1 MATTIKS
8 SGLDFDI
15 IKANLKTYFAQQ
27 AEFSDFDF
35 EASGLNNIL
44 DVLAYNTHVNGLT
57 ANFALNEA
65 FLNTAQLRS
74 SALSHAANLGYYPRS
89 NTCSQAVIN
98 VTANTTDTITGS
110 ATLPRFS
117 SFSSTIDDVNYTFST
132 VSETNALNDG
142 SGNFIFTNPDGTS
155 NIVIKEGVQKT
166 KTFLVGNQSDNAVY
180 IIPDTNVDTSTL
192 IVQVFDN
199 VNSQSFSEYSD
210 IRNSVNITPTSKVF
224 IVREAPNGFY
234 ELIFSEG
241 NVLGQAPVAG
251 NKIVATYL
259 STKGLAANNA
269 SAFTAV
275 NKVSI
280 GGSSYNLTVTK
291 VSNSAGGADK
301 ESIDSIKLNAPT
313 AFAAQQ
319 RMVTAEDY
327 KTLII
332 GKYNNVLDDVVA
344 WGGQDNIPA
353 TFGNV
358 YLSLKFKDGIAANI
372 QQETK
377 DSIKSNFAANLS
389 VMSIDTEFVDPT
401 ETFMEVNIKFDFD
414 PDLSGDT
421 VNTTQIKIKDA
432 VGQFFTANL
441 GLFGRTFRRSLLLTE
456 LDALSPAVLNSS
468 ATVKLQRR
476 ISSPTDFQFNVSAPV
491 TVEFPARLALPDDEL
506 HIVNSS
512 IFTFNGVLARFRNK
526 LGSTTLEI
534 VDVNTSGVLN
544 ENAGS
549 YDRLNGTVRLDD
561 TFNISAHEGAFI
573 KISATPDNQ
582 STIKPLR
589 SHILKY
595 DRDNSLSAGTIDT
608 QNTLAVITA

>member
-8 SGLDFDI
+8 SDLDFNT
-15 IKANLKTYFAQQ
+15 IKANLKSYFAQQ
-27 AEFSDFDF
+27 AEFADYDF
-35 EASGLNNIL
+35 EASGLSNIL
-44 DVLAYNTHVNGLT
+44 DVLAYNTHINGLT

-74 SALSHAANLGYYPRS
+74 SVLSHAANLGYYPRS
-89 NTCSQAVIN
+89 NTCSQAVVT
-98 VTANTTDTITGS
+98 VTANTSDTITGS

-117 SFSSTIDDVNYTFST
+117 SFTSTIDDVTYTFST
-132 VSETNALNDG
+132 ISETSALNDG
-142 SGNFIFTNPDGTS
+142 SGGFTFKNPDGTS
-155 NIVIKEGVQKT
+155 SIVIKEGVQKT

-180 IIPDTNVDTSTL
+180 VIPDTNVDTSTL
-192 IVQVFDN
+192 VVRVFDN
-199 VNSQSFSEYSD
+199 VNSQSFTEFAD
-210 IRNSVNITPTSKVF
+210 IRNAVNITPTSKVY

-241 NVLGQAPVAG
+241 NVLGQAPIAG
-251 NKIVATYL
+251 NQIIATYL
-259 STKGLAANNA
+259 STKGATANNA
-269 SAFTAV
+269 SSFTAA
-275 NKVSI
+275 NSISI
-280 GGSSYNLTVTK
+280 GGTTYNLTVAK

-301 ESIDSIKLNAPT
+301 ESLDSIKLNAPT

-332 GKYNNVLDDVVA
+332 GRYNNVLDDVIA

-358 YLSLKFKDGIAANI
+358 YVSLKFKTAIASNI

-389 VMSIDTEFVDPT
+389 VMSIDTVFVDPT
-401 ETFMEVNIKFDFD
+401 ETHMEVNVKFDFD

-421 VNTTQIKIKDA
+421 VNSTQILIKNK
-432 VGQFFTANL
+432 VGEFFIANL
-441 GLFGRTFRRSLLLTE
+441 GLFGRTFRRSALLTE

-468 ATVKLQRR
+468 ATINLQRR
-476 ISSPTDFQFNVSAPV
+476 ISAPTDFQFNVSAPV
-491 TVEFPARLALPDDEL
+491 SVEFPARLALPDDEL
-506 HIVNSS
+506 HIISSS
-512 IFTFNGVLARFRNK
+512 IFTFNGVLARLRNK
-526 LGSTTLEI
+526 LSSTTLEI
-534 VDVNTSGVLN
+534 VDVNTSGILN

-589 SHILKY
+589 SHVLLY
-595 DRDNSLSAGTIDT
+595 DKDTSLSSGTIDT
-608 QNTLAVITA
+608 QNTLAVITT

>member
-8 SGLDFDI
+8 SALDFDI
-15 IKANLKTYFAQQ
+15 IKANLKNYFAQQ
-27 AEFSDFDF
+27 SEFSDYDF

-44 DVLAYNTHVNGLT
+44 DVLAYNTHINGLT
-57 ANFALNEA
+57 ANLALNEA

-89 NTCSQAVIN
+89 KTCSQAVVNI
-98 VTANTTDTITGS
+98 TASTTDTVTGS
-110 ATLPRFS
+110 ATLPMFTA
-117 SFSSTIDDVNYTFST
+117 FTSTIDNVTYTFNT
-132 VSETNALNDG
+132 VNETTALNNG
-142 SGNFIFTNPDGTS
+142 SGGFTFKNQDGTS
-155 NIVIKEGVQKT
+155 NITIKEGILKT
-166 KTFLVGNQSDNAVY
+166 KTFIVGNQSDNAVY
-180 IIPDTNVDTSTL
+180 IIPDTNVDTST
-192 IVQVFDN
+192 IVIKVFDN

-210 IRNSVNITPTSKVF
+210 IRNSVNITPLSRVY

-251 NKIVATYL
+251 NKISVEYL
-259 STKGLAANNA
+259 STKGATANNA
-269 SAFTAV
+269 SSFTASS
-275 NKVSI
+275 KVSI
-280 GGSSYNLTVTK
+280 GGANYTLTTTK

-301 ESIDSIKLNAPT
+301 ESIESIKLNAPT

-332 GKYNNVLDDVVA
+332 GKYNNVLDDVIA

-358 YLSLKFKDGIAANI
+358 YVSLKFKDGIAANI

-389 VMSIDTEFVDPT
+389 VMSIDTEFVNPT
-401 ETFMEVNIKFDFD
+401 ETFMEVNVKFDFD

-432 VGQFFTANL
+432 VAAFFKANL
-441 GLFGRTFRRSLLLTE
+441 ELFAKTFRRSLLLTD
-456 LDALSPAVLNSS
+456 LDALSPAILNSS

-476 ISSPTDFQFNVSAPV
+476 IVAPTDFQLNVSAPV
-491 TVEFPARLALPDDEL
+491 TVDFPSRLALPDDEL
-506 HIVNSS
+506 HVISS
-512 IFTFNGVLARFRNK
+512 SVFTFNNVLARLRNK
-526 LGSTTLEI
+526 LSTTTLEI
-534 VDVNTSGVLN
+534 IDVNTSGVLN

-561 TFNISAHEGAFI
+561 TFKISAYEGAAL

-582 STIKPLR
+582 STVKPLR

-595 DRDNSLSAGTIDT
+595 DRDASLSAGTIDT
-608 QNTLAVITA
+608 QNTLAVITT

>member
-8 SGLDFDI
+8 SGLDFDT
-15 IKANLKTYFAQQ
+15 IKENLKNYFAQQ
-27 AEFSDFDF
+27 SEFADYDF

-44 DVLAYNTHVNGLT
+44 DVLAYNTHINGLT

-74 SALSHAANLGYYPRS
+74 SVLSHAANLGYYPRS
-89 NTCSQAVIN
+89 NTCSQAVVNI
-98 VTANTTDTITGS
+98 TANTTDTITGS

-117 SFSSTIDDVNYTFST
+117 SFSTSIDDVTYTFST
-132 VSETNALNDG
+132 TSETSALNDG
-142 SGNFIFTNPDGTS
+142 SGGFTFKNPDGTS
-155 NIVIKEGVQKT
+155 NIVIKEGIQKT

-192 IVQVFDN
+192 VVRVFDN
-199 VNSQSFSEYSD
+199 VGSQSFTEFAD
-210 IRNSVNITPTSKVF
+210 IRNAVNITPTSKVY

-251 NKIVATYL
+251 NQIVATYL
-259 STKGLAANNA
+259 STKGGTANNA
-269 SAFTAV
+269 SSFTAI
-275 NKVSI
+275 NKISI
-280 GGSSYNLTVTK
+280 GGANYNLTTTK
-291 VSNSAGGADK
+291 VANSAGGADK
-301 ESIDSIKLNAPT
+301 ESLASIKLNAPT

-332 GKYNNVLDDVVA
+332 GRYNNVLDDVIA

-358 YLSLKFKDGIAANI
+358 YVSLKFKDGIAANI

-389 VMSIDTEFVDPT
+389 IMSIDTEFVDAT
-401 ETFMEVNIKFDFD
+401 ETFMEVNVKFDFD

-421 VNTTQIKIKDA
+421 VNSTQIKIKNK
-432 VGQFFTANL
+432 VGEFFAANL
-441 GLFGRTFRRSLLLTE
+441 GLFGRTFRRSALLSE

-468 ATVKLQRR
+468 ATVNLQRR
-476 ISSPTDFQFNVSAPV
+476 ISAPTDFTLAKAGPITIN
-491 TVEFPARLALPDDEL
+491 FPMVIAKPDDENY
-506 HIVNSS
+506 IITSTR
-512 IFTFNGVLARFRNK
+512 FTFKGNNSFIRNK
-526 LGSTTLEI
+526 LGTTTLQVI
-534 VDVNTSGVLN
+534 DVNSDAVVDD
-544 ENAGS
+544 NAGS
-549 YDRLNGTVRLDD
+549 YTETTGVVKLDD
-561 TFNISAHEGAFI
+561 AFNISDYEGTAI
-573 KISATPDNQ
+573 KFTAVPDNQ

-589 SHILKY
+589 NHILKF
-595 DRDNSLSAGTIDT
+595 DIDASKSDGTVDT
-608 QNTLAVITA
+608 QNTPTVL